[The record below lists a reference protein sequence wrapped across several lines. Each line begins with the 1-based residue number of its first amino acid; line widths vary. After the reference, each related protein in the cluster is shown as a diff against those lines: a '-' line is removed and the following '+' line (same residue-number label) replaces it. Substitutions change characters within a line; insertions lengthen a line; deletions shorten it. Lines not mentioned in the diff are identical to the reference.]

1 MGRTYRV
8 RILFE
13 RKKIYFYISIWA
25 QVWLGKSFEKMEN
38 PRNKNDLKFKRKRMM
53 NDRII
58 VVQYQWEYAWNDNIM
73 YRVKLGKKMEGNWK
87 WVMVG

>member
-8 RILFE
+8 RILLREKGDLFL
-13 RKKIYFYISIWA
+13 YINLS

-58 VVQYQWEYAWNDNIM
+58 VVQYQ
-73 YRVKLGKKMEGNWK
+73 
-87 WVMVG
+87 